1 MSTCTRLI
9 CVAALALQLPGMA
22 SAAPDPPASQVQP
35 RDDTVEVWVDLSEP
49 ELASL
54 PRDALDQRVALRQ
67 RIEQQQDDVMQH
79 LRLLG
84 AVEQAR
90 VQQVRNALAVRLPSG
105 ALAQARAIPGV
116 RAVRI
121 VRHRNQITP

>member
-1 MSTCTRLI
+1 
-9 CVAALALQLPGMA
+9 LALQLPGMA
-22 SAAPDPPASQVQP
+22 SAAPEPPASQVQP
-35 RDDTVEVWVDLSEP
+35 RGDMVEVWVDLSEP

>member
-1 MSTCTRLI
+1 MSACARFALL
-9 CVAALALQLPGMA
+9 AALCVPA
-22 SAAPDPPASQVQP
+22 SGIAMPAPDPPASRVQP
-35 RDDTVEVWVDLSEP
+35 PAGVIEVWVDLSEP

-54 PRDALDQRVALRQ
+54 PRDALGERVALRQ
-67 RIEQQQDDVMQH
+67 RIEQQQDDVMQR

-90 VQQVRNALAVRLPSG
+90 VQQVRNALAVRMPAA

-116 RAVRI
+116 RGVRI
-121 VRHRNQITP
+121 VRHRNQPTP